1 MERPTE
7 FNPGD
12 KVYLGSVKTLGLI
25 HEVTIVMKHDSVS
38 GFDMHL
44 VEFENGE
51 IYPIATAGICAT
63 IKEAKAFN
71 EYAVNALK
79 QMSN

>member
-1 MERPTE
+1 MGRPTE

-12 KVYLGSVKTLGLI
+12 KVYLGSPITLGLI

-38 GFDMHL
+38 GFDMYL
-44 VEFENGE
+44 IEFENGE
-51 IYPIATAGICAT
+51 IHPIATAGICT
-63 IKEAKAFN
+63 SIEEAKAFN

>member
-7 FNPGD
+7 FQPGD
-12 KVYLGSVKTLGLI
+12 KVYIGSAKILGLI

-44 VEFENGE
+44 VEFENRE
-51 IYPIATAGICAT
+51 RYPIATAGICT
-63 IKEAKAFN
+63 SIEEAKEFN
-71 EYAVNALK
+71 KYAVNALK